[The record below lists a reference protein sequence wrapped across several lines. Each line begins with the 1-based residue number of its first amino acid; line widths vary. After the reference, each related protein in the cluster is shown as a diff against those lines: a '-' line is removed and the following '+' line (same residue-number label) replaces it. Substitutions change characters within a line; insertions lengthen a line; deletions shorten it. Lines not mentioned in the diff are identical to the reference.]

1 MRKVKNLILYIAAKI
16 EKLSLLL
23 KIGRKL
29 FGKTDEKLS
38 KYLKKRF
45 GFSLEALMTTAL
57 MFGLFFGAV
66 SFLFLIKRNL
76 LLATVLSTLI
86 LCVIFVLIK
95 NSITSTYKYER
106 NILASLAPLV
116 FYEFS
121 LNLEIGSVFEALQSI
136 SSSKYP
142 IISRNFKEILNKISL
157 GQKPEKQLLH
167 YAFTQ
172 PSNDFKIALLTVL
185 NINKKAIDIGKYF
198 QEAENEYEKVNKE
211 IEIRILLTIIIST
224 FLPLLLTMIYVFW
237 DYPWLIFTVPLTQLL
252 FHIFS
257 SKGYRTFVLER
268 MITAGNEPNELEEC
282 AEFLEVY
289 GKFLGLSYSPERAL
303 TKTVEIISEKTRRKL
318 NIIIR
323 RIYSD
328 LIPLRIAWSDFITN
342 FKHPFA
348 TISLKIVNK
357 MIEKNSKDA
366 GEKILKIAAKLREK
380 AIFERKRETLI
391 STQQLKAKIITL
403 ASALLL
409 GFVASLIPIVIYS
422 SAFVF
427 GKLSISSVNNLSIA
441 TPLLMAVIIMTYTN
455 CKATV
460 DKNVKLQVMLA
471 VLAFLLAY
479 SVNSFL
485 QHLI

>member
-1 MRKVKNLILYIAAKI
+1 MKNLIIYIATKI
-16 EKLSLLL
+16 EELSFLLEIER
-23 KIGRKL
+23 KI
-29 FGKTDEKLS
+29 FGKHNEKLS
-38 KYLKKRF
+38 KYLKKHF

-66 SFLFLIKRNL
+66 SFLFLIKMNL
-76 LLATVLSTLI
+76 LLATVLSILI
-86 LCVIFVLIK
+86 FCVVFVLIK
-95 NSITSTYKYER
+95 NSITSTYGYER
-106 NILASLAPLV
+106 TILASLAPLV

-136 SSSKYP
+136 SRSKYP

-172 PSNDFKIALLTVL
+172 PSSDFKIALLTVL
-185 NINKKAIDIGKYF
+185 NTNEKAIDIGKYF
-198 QEAENEYEKVNKE
+198 QEAENEYEKINKE
-211 IEIRILLTIIIST
+211 IEIKILLTIIIST

-252 FHIFS
+252 FHVFS
-257 SKGYRTFVLER
+257 IKDYRMFILKR
-268 MITAGNEPNELEEC
+268 MITAGNELSELEEC

-289 GKFLGLSYSPERAL
+289 GKFLGLGYSPERAL
-303 TKTVEIISEKTRRKL
+303 TKTVEIVSEKTREKL
-318 NIIIR
+318 KIIIKR
-323 RIYSD
+323 MYSD
-328 LIPLRIAWSDFITN
+328 LVPLRMAWSDFITN

-348 TISLKIVNK
+348 MISLKIVNK
-357 MIEKNSKDA
+357 MTEKSSKDA

-380 AIFERKRETLI
+380 AILERKRETLI
-391 STQQLKAKIITL
+391 SAQRLKARIITL

-427 GKLSISSVNNLSIA
+427 GKLSISSVNSLSIA
-441 TPLLMAVIIMTYTN
+441 MSLLMAVIIMTYTN

-460 DKNVKLQVMLA
+460 DKNIKLQVMLA